1 MAEYSICLLCLLRA
15 ICEDM
20 PKCGPD
26 DDIAFTLSIFCAG
39 FSCKPRPHFFLL
51 AACSDLCSLVMV
63 RSMVLVWTH
72 HFEQLW
78 NLRVLRLWTLNRNTV
93 NATLSRI
100 FFIGH
105 GSVHGLC
112 VDASFRTTESSQAL
126 NFESNR
132 NKVNV
137 ILTWLEISILALHA
151 VPMRLEVIFSD
162 EYQLQGIEISDGRQ
176 QGGGTPK
183 WNAVLRTGHYCKQQ
197 TVDSVNI
204 DMLPCCDVIPHWT
217 HVWEIIEVFGISNHF
232 WVTYLGDF
240 IFDFRLN

>member
-39 FSCKPRPHFFLL
+39 FSCKPRPHFFCLQL
-51 AACSDLCSLVMV
+51 AASCVHWSWFGPWSWCGRIISNNFEIWEFSDFELWIETQLMQLCQG
-63 RSMVLVWTH
+63 
-72 HFEQLW
+72 F
-78 NLRVLRLWTLNRNTV
+78 
-93 NATLSRI
+93 

-176 QGGGTPK
+176 QGWGNTK
-183 WNAVLRTGHYCKQQ
+183 VERSLA
-197 TVDSVNI
+197 
-204 DMLPCCDVIPHWT
+204 HWT
-217 HVWEIIEVFGISNHF
+217 LLQTANSWFG
-232 WVTYLGDF
+232 
-240 IFDFRLN
+240 

>member
-132 NKVNV
+132 NKVKV

-176 QGGGTPK
+176 QGWGNTK
-183 WNAVLRTGHYCKQQ
+183 VERSLA
-197 TVDSVNI
+197 
-204 DMLPCCDVIPHWT
+204 HWT
-217 HVWEIIEVFGISNHF
+217 LLQTANSWFG
-232 WVTYLGDF
+232 
-240 IFDFRLN
+240 